1 MNETGF
7 PKGSALDN
15 ALWPLKYATT
25 KKTLV
30 DFTPQVIENASKL
43 LADFDAAFPAIKA
56 LADLDREQ
64 RHKVSPQLQQIPR
77 SK

>member
-1 MNETGF
+1 MNETGI

-15 ALWPLKYATT
+15 ALWPLKYATS

-30 DFTPQVIENASKL
+30 DFTPQVIENATQL
-43 LADFDAAFPAIKA
+43 LAEFDAAFPAIKA

-64 RHKVSPQLQQIPR
+64 RKNTDPQLQQIPR

>member
-15 ALWPLKYATT
+15 ALWPLKYEN
-25 KKTLV
+25 KNP
-30 DFTPQVIENASKL
+30 DFECKPLSSEGAAKM
-43 LADFDAAFPAIKA
+43 LAEFDAAFPAIKA

-64 RHKVSPQLQQIPR
+64 RRKVSPQLQQIPR